1 MSPQPKKKNKMVRL
15 TPKSKPQKKAE
26 VYDIDKV
33 NWLINNNQSLIEENG
48 KFKFSRKNNG
58 KKTPK

>member
-1 MSPQPKKKNKMVRL
+1 MVRL
-15 TPKSKPQKKAE
+15 TPKSKPQKRAE

-33 NWLINNNQSLIEENG
+33 NWLINNNQSLIEDDG

>member
-15 TPKSKPQKKAE
+15 TPKSKPQKKAV
-26 VYDIDKV
+26 VYDIDRV
-33 NWLINNNQSLIEENG
+33 NWLINNNQSLIGDNG

-58 KKTPK
+58 EKTSK

>member
-15 TPKSKPQKKAE
+15 TPKSKPPQKAV
-26 VYDIDKV
+26 VYDIDRV
-33 NWLINNNQSLIEENG
+33 NWLINNNQSLIEDNG
-48 KFKFSRKNNG
+48 KHKFSRKNNG

>member
-15 TPKSKPQKKAE
+15 TPKSKPQKKAL

-48 KFKFSRKNNG
+48 KYKFSRKNNG
-58 KKTPK
+58 EKTSK